1 MAEAFTSARAA
12 AEAVSAGSARSRDIR
27 ETTPICTGRTARRS
41 RLSGIGFD
49 NDTYLREQTAA
60 ILERVGRS
68 AGKLYLEFGGKLTFD
83 FHAARVLPGYDPNVK
98 MRLLEGLRD
107 QIEVVLCVC
116 SEDLERG
123 RIRGDFGITYDLA
136 TLKAMDDLR
145 DWGIPVSAVVLTRY
159 RGGPASERL
168 IGQLAAK
175 DIRAYTHAPIADY
188 PNNVDLIVSDEG
200 YGRNSF
206 VETEKPIVVVTGTG
220 PGSGKMSTC
229 LSQLYHAHRGGADAG
244 YAKFETFPIW
254 NLPVEHPVNV
264 AYEAATA
271 DLGDIV
277 MIDPF
282 HLEAYGR
289 TAVNYNRD
297 IENFPILKAI
307 IDRIAGDRG
316 TGVVY
321 QSPTDMGV
329 NRAGWGVVD
338 DAVVSAASTQEVI
351 RRYFR
356 HNWERARGLCSP
368 DAVRRV
374 QKLMARLGASAT
386 DRPVVDPAREAA
398 ADGERR
404 RKGNDGFYC
413 GAALELPTGEIVT
426 GKNSPLF
433 HSASAALLN
442 GIKALAGL
450 PEPMHLLPASVIES
464 VTALKSSYLGAA
476 SPSLNVQ
483 EVLIALGISAASNP
497 AAKAGVETLP
507 QLRGAQMH
515 LTHEPGA
522 GDETGLRKLGVEL
535 TTDANPTSQGYFLR

>member
-1 MAEAFTSARAA
+1 MKGT
-12 AEAVSAGSARSRDIR
+12 
-27 ETTPICTGRTARRS
+27 
-41 RLSGIGFD
+41 GFD
-49 NDTYLREQTAA
+49 NETYLREQTAA
-60 ILERVGRS
+60 ILERVGQS

-136 TLKAMDDLR
+136 TLKSMDDLR
-145 DWGIPVSAVVLTRY
+145 DWGITVSAVVLTRF
-159 RGGPASERL
+159 REGPASQRL
-168 IGQLAAK
+168 MGQLAAK
-175 DIRAYTHAPIADY
+175 GIRSYTHTAIPDY
-188 PNNVDLIVSDEG
+188 PNNVDLIVSEEG

-206 VETEKPIVVVTGTG
+206 IETEKPIVVVTGTG

-229 LSQLYHAHRGGADAG
+229 LSQLYHAHQRGIPAG

-271 DLGDIV
+271 DLADLV

-307 IDRIAGDRG
+307 IDRIGREGEGA
-316 TGVVY
+316 TAY

-329 NRAGWGVVD
+329 NRAGWGIVD
-338 DAVVSAASTQEVI
+338 DETVSAASVQEVI

-356 HNWERARGLCSP
+356 HHWERERGLCSA

-374 QKLMARLGASAT
+374 QKLLVRLGASAA
-386 DRPVVDPAREAA
+386 DRPVVGPARAAA
-398 ADGERR
+398 ADGEQRQ
-404 RKGNDGFYC
+404 KGNDGFYC
-413 GAALELPTGEIVT
+413 GAALELPTGQIVT
-426 GKNSPLF
+426 GTNSPLF
-433 HSASAALLN
+433 HSASAALIS
-442 GIKALAGL
+442 GMKALAGL
-450 PEPMHLLPASVIES
+450 PEHIHLLPASVIES
-464 VTALKSSYLGAA
+464 VTALKSTYLGSH

-483 EVLIALGISAASNP
+483 EVLVALGISAASNP
-497 AAKAGVETLP
+497 AARAGVETLP

-522 GDETGLRKLGVEL
+522 GDEAGLRKLGIDL
-535 TTDANPTSQGYFLR
+535 TTDASPTSRGYFLR

>member
-1 MAEAFTSARAA
+1 MK
-12 AEAVSAGSARSRDIR
+12 SR
-27 ETTPICTGRTARRS
+27 
-41 RLSGIGFD
+41 GFD
-49 NDTYLREQTAA
+49 NETYLREQTAA
-60 ILERVGRS
+60 ILERVGQS

-145 DWGIPVSAVVLTRY
+145 DWGITVSAVVLTQY
-159 RGGPASERL
+159 REGPASRRL
-168 IGQLAAK
+168 MGQLESK
-175 DIRAYTHAPIADY
+175 GIRAYTHTAIPDY
-188 PNNVDLIVSDEG
+188 PNDVDLIVSDNG
-200 YGRNSF
+200 YGRNAY
-206 VETEKPIVVVTGTG
+206 VQTEKPIVVVTGTG

-229 LSQLYHAHRGGADAG
+229 LSQLYHDHQRGTASG

-254 NLPVEHPVNV
+254 SLPVEHPVNL

-271 DLGDIV
+271 DLADIV

-282 HLEAYGR
+282 HLEAYGVK
-289 TAVNYNRD
+289 AVNYNRD

-307 IDRIAGDRG
+307 IDRISGGKTTATTYR
-316 TGVVY
+316 
-321 QSPTDMGV
+321 SPTDMGV
-329 NRAGWGVVD
+329 NRAGSGIVD
-338 DAVVSAASTQEVI
+338 DAAVSAASVQEVI

-356 HNWERARGLCSP
+356 HNWERQRGLCSA
-368 DAVRRV
+368 DTVRRV
-374 QKLMARLGASAT
+374 QKLMVRLGVSAT
-386 DRPVVDPAREAA
+386 DRPVVEPARAA
-398 ADGERR
+398 AAEAE
-404 RKGNDGFYC
+404 KNQTGNDGFFC
-413 GAALELPTGEIVT
+413 GAALELPGGAIVT
-426 GKNSPLF
+426 GTNSPLF
-433 HSASAALLN
+433 HSASAALIN
-442 GIKALAGL
+442 GIKVLAGL
-450 PEPMHLLPASVIES
+450 PRYIHLLPASIIES
-464 VTALKSSYLGAA
+464 VTALKAGYLGSN

-497 AAKAGVETLP
+497 AAKAGVEMLP

-522 GDETGLRKLGVEL
+522 GDETGLRKLGVDV
-535 TTDANPTSQGYFLR
+535 TTDANPTSRGYFLR